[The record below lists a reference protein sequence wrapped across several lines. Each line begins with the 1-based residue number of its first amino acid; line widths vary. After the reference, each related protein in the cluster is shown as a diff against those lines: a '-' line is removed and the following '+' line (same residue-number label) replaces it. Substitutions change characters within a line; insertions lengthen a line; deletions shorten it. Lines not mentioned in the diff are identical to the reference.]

1 MYTIS
6 VCMIVKNEEKNLRN
20 CLTPLKRIADE
31 IIVVDTG
38 STDRTKEIARE
49 FTDKIYDFEWT
60 CDFAAARNFAFSHA
74 TCDYIY
80 SADADEVIDPENM
93 RVFERLKMCLV
104 PEVEI
109 ITMIYVNPADINM
122 AYNNLRERRP
132 KLFKRLR
139 TFTWIDEIHE
149 TIRLDPV
156 VYDSDIEILHKP
168 HENHSKR
175 DFETFKKILE
185 EKGDMSG
192 RLWSMYAKELFFN
205 GDKDDFL
212 FAKPYFEKRVT
223 TSEEFSSLEAMC
235 VVVRSWAENDYFDEV
250 SGFID
255 ELKYFKTTPAEIDYS
270 LGRIFEKLGDNVTAQ
285 KYFDKSKHDESFVC
299 VKYKAE

>member
-20 CLTPLKRIADE
+20 CLTPLKQIADE
-31 IIVVDTG
+31 IIIVDTG
-38 STDRTKEIARE
+38 STDRTKEIARD

-60 CDFAAARNFAFSHA
+60 YDFAAARNFAFSCA
-74 TCDYIY
+74 TSDYIY
-80 SADADEVIDPENM
+80 SADADEVIDQGNM
-93 RVFERLKMCLV
+93 KFFQRLKKCLI
-104 PEVEI
+104 PDIEI
-109 ITMIYVNPADINM
+109 ITMIYVNPEDINM

-149 TIRLDPV
+149 TVRLDPV
-156 VYDSDIEILHKP
+156 VYDSDIEIIHKP
-168 HENHSKR
+168 HENHSSR
-175 DFETFKKILE
+175 DFHAFKKILTE
-185 EKGDMSG
+185 RGDMSE

-205 GDKDDFL
+205 GNKEDFW

-250 SGFID
+250 SAFLP
-255 ELKYFKTTPAEIDYS
+255 ELELFKTVPAEIDYS
-270 LGRIFEKLGDNVTAQ
+270 LGRIFEKQGDMDAAQ
-285 KYFDKSKHDESFVC
+285 KYFDKSKTDESFVC
-299 VKYKAE
+299 VKYKAL